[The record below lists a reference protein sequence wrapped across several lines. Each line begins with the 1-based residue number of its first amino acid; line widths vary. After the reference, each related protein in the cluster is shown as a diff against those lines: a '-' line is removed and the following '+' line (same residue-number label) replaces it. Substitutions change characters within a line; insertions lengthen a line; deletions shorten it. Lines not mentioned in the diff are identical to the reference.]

1 MQSYI
6 SDLMYKRI
14 LVAMDSSDLA
24 KKALSKAI
32 DLAKLI
38 NSEIYVVNVIK
49 KENPHTTAQAE
60 EIMSD
65 AKEYAEAQGMGVET
79 FIKTGESPDEIVF
92 LAMDKKVDL
101 IVLGSR
107 GETGVRR
114 ILIGSTAQE
123 VIRFARCSVLVV
135 K

>member
-1 MQSYI
+1 
-6 SDLMYKRI
+6 MYKRI

-32 DLAKLI
+32 DLAKLT

-65 AKEYAEAQGMGVET
+65 AEEYAEVQGTRVET

-123 VIRFARCSVLVV
+123 VVRFARCSVLVV

>member
-32 DLAKLI
+32 NLAKLT

-65 AKEYAEAQGMGVET
+65 ARSMQK
-79 FIKTGESPDEIVF
+79 
-92 LAMDKKVDL
+92 L
-101 IVLGSR
+101 R
-107 GETGVRR
+107 GWE
-114 ILIGSTAQE
+114 
-123 VIRFARCSVLVV
+123 
-135 K
+135 

>member
-1 MQSYI
+1 
-6 SDLMYKRI
+6 MYKKI

-32 DLAKLI
+32 DLAKLT
-38 NSEIYVVNVIK
+38 NFEIYVVNVIK
-49 KENPHTTAQAE
+49 KENPHTTAQAG
-60 EIMSD
+60 EIISD
-65 AKEYAEAQGMGVET
+65 AEEYAEAQGMRVET
-79 FIKTGESPDEIVF
+79 FIKTGEPPDEIVF

-114 ILIGSTAQE
+114 ILLGSTAQE
-123 VIRFARCSVLVV
+123 VVRFARCSVLVV